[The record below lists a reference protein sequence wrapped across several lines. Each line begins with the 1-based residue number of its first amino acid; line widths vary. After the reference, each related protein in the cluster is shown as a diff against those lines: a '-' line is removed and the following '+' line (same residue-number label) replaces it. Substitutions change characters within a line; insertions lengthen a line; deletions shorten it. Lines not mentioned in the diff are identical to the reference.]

1 MHTSCGNRSFGKVR
15 LQKLQLHIIY
25 CFANGNTGNKRFAN
39 GETGEF
45 QKKGEKNMP
54 KKTEAPQEAAAESTA
69 EKRDYSLRRW
79 MPPNKRAKG
88 YAEERK
94 AKVHQRGPK
103 EGQELSEY
111 DKGLR
116 SGYLLA
122 QSDSAEFYKYQQ
134 AIDEGKSVQ
143 EAREI
148 SWRKGK

>member
-1 MHTSCGNRSFGKVR
+1 
-15 LQKLQLHIIY
+15 
-25 CFANGNTGNKRFAN
+25 
-39 GETGEF
+39 
-45 QKKGEKNMP
+45 MP

-116 SGYLLA
+116 SGYLLSQNDNA
-122 QSDSAEFYKYQQ
+122 GMYKYGQ
-134 AIDEGKSVQ
+134 ARDAGFPKKEAGELSKKPWKEIKPIIAKKRKNKGGDE
-143 EAREI
+143 A
-148 SWRKGK
+148 